1 MPTIPE
7 LTWHSMT
14 AAIREIK
21 SPASF
26 LTNLLFRTEIELDT
40 EQLEY
45 SVISGDRSMAPF
57 VKKNGRSEMVGGL
70 SEKFYAIEPPNI
82 RISRPMEAS
91 QTFFKRRPG
100 TVVFP
105 DAGQQAS
112 AIQQAIADDLA
123 YMGSLVDNRIE
134 WLVAMAMRGAISYNT
149 DGNDAWE
156 ITFPRAAGHTI
167 TLTST
172 DVWSD
177 AASKPHEDFLDAK
190 DLINEATGLNPSHAI
205 MSRTAFD
212 AFRNNANVKD
222 KLDNRRMAYGQIGT
236 SPVINGAVYG
246 GMYEDVEIWCYT
258 RSLKDVDGSSVP
270 LIRDKYVEFV
280 TASPLAQNHLYYA
293 AIADWK
299 AYNQGSIRTR
309 RFAKSWEEE
318 DPSALMSLVQS
329 RPLPVPRRPDSMVS
343 MKVLA

>member
-1 MPTIPE
+1 MPTVPE

-14 AAIREIK
+14 AAVREIK

-26 LTNLLFRTEIELDT
+26 LTNLLFSAEFEQDT

-45 SVISGDRSMAPF
+45 SVLHSDRSMAPF

-70 SEKFYAIEPPNI
+70 TEKFYAVEPPNI

-105 DAGQQAS
+105 SADQQYS
-112 AIQQAIADDLA
+112 AIQEAIANDLA
-123 YMGSLVDNRIE
+123 RMTSLVDNRIE
-134 WLVAMAMRGAISYNT
+134 WLVAMAMRGAISYET

-156 ITFPRAAGHTI
+156 ITFPRAAGHSI
-167 TLTST
+167 ALTGT
-172 DVWSD
+172 NVWD
-177 AASKPHEDFLDAK
+177 NAASKPHEDFLDAK
-190 DLINEATGLNPSHAI
+190 DLINESTGLNPTHAI

-212 AFRNNANVKD
+212 AFRNNADVAN
-222 KLDNRRMAYGQIGT
+222 KLDNRRMAYGELRT
-236 SPVINGAVYG
+236 SRVVNGAVYG

-258 RSLKDVDGSSVP
+258 RSLKDTDGTMVP

-280 TASPLAQNHLYYA
+280 TAAPEAENHLYYG

-309 RFAKSWEEE
+309 RFSKSWEEE
-318 DPSALMSLVQS
+318 DPSALMALLQS

-343 MKVLA
+343 MQVLA